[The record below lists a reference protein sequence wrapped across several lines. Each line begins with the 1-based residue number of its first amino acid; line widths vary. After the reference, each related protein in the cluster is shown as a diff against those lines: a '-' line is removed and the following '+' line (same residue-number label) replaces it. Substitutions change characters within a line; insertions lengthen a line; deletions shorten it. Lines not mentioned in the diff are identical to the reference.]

1 MVCGL
6 TLGAIGLV
14 KIMLIDNVSIVIAL
28 VVVGTLFVTVIIAKL
43 LGCTLPIIAK
53 RIGLDPAVVVNPLIT
68 TAVDAISLMV
78 YFEIASRVLE
88 L

>member
-1 MVCGL
+1 M
-6 TLGAIGLV
+6 
-14 KIMLIDNVSIVIAL
+14 
-28 VVVGTLFVTVIIAKL
+28 IIAKL